1 MKRRYFNFASIT
13 FVLTIAIGCTK
24 ITGDRTAIAS
34 SGTSE
39 TTPTPAAASPPT
51 PPPATLPATAQAA
64 KVLAS
69 GTFVNGEH
77 PTKGT
82 ARIVQKGNQRILELD
97 RAFQTSTSG
106 PDLVVILHKSP
117 DVIGSTVPPA
127 YPIKKGDYVLIA
139 PLKSYSG
146 AQSYVIPASINSE
159 DFASAAILCRK
170 FNATFGAARLQRS
183 SSARL

>member
-1 MKRRYFNFASIT
+1 MKRRYFNFASLT
-13 FVLTIAIGCTK
+13 FVSTIAIGCSKTA
-24 ITGDRTAIAS
+24 GDQTATAS
-34 SGTSE
+34 SDSPK

-51 PPPATLPATAQAA
+51 PPATAPARTQAT
-64 KVLAS
+64 KVLRS
-69 GTFVNGEH
+69 GTFVDGEH

-82 ARIVQKGNQRILELD
+82 ARIVQKGNERILELD

-127 YPIKKGDYVLIA
+127 YPIKKGDYVSIA
-139 PLKSYSG
+139 PLKLYSG

-159 DFASAAILCRK
+159 DFASAAIWCRK

-183 SSARL
+183 SSPRL

>member
-13 FVLTIAIGCTK
+13 FVSTIAIGCTK
-24 ITGDRTAIAS
+24 TAGDRTAIAS
-34 SGTSE
+34 FGTSE
-39 TTPTPAAASPPT
+39 TTPTPVAASPPT
-51 PPPATLPATAQAA
+51 GPATTPARAQAA
-64 KVLAS
+64 KVLRS
-69 GTFVNGEH
+69 GTFVDGEH

-82 ARIVQKGNQRILELD
+82 ARIVQKGNERILELD

-127 YPIKKGDYVLIA
+127 YAIKEGDYVLIA

-146 AQSYVIPASINSE
+146 AQSYVIPANINSE
-159 DFASAAILCRK
+159 DYASAAIWCRK

>member
-13 FVLTIAIGCTK
+13 FVSTIAIACTK
-24 ITGDRTAIAS
+24 TAGDRTAIAS

-39 TTPTPAAASPPT
+39 TTPTPVAASPPT
-51 PPPATLPATAQAA
+51 GPATTPAMAQAA
-64 KVLAS
+64 KVLRS
-69 GTFVNGEH
+69 GTFVDGEH

-82 ARIVQKGNQRILELD
+82 ARIVQKGDERILELD
-97 RAFQTSTSG
+97 RAFQTSTG

-127 YPIKKGDYVLIA
+127 YPIKKGDYVFIA
-139 PLKSYSG
+139 TLKSYSG

-159 DFASAAILCRK
+159 DFASAAIWCRK
-170 FNATFGAARLQRS
+170 FNATFGAATLQRS
-183 SSARL
+183 SS